1 MSGRSQNGQNQ
12 IGEKLHYMIPMY
24 TFWPSFF
31 QVNTQENV
39 FAHNEQK
46 ILTRHCYYGKNV
58 INIKKLGNII
68 PTDRKLKTYI
78 NTMIDNIAIKMEWT
92 KETHN
97 NLGEYL

>member
-1 MSGRSQNGQNQ
+1 MDTTKL
-12 IGEKLHYMIPMY
+12 EKSYIIWYLLAFILRGKHSREC
-24 TFWPSFF
+24 F
-31 QVNTQENV
+31 V
-39 FAHNEQK
+39 HNEQK

-92 KETHN
+92 KETYN